1 MLSLFVTATIEGWP
15 SYAFIFV
22 DSNIIDGEINSGPIK
37 DNNTIILLFFMIFIL
52 IGSMFLL
59 SLFTGVI

>member
-15 SYAFIFV
+15 TYAFIFV

-37 DNNTIILLFFMIFIL
+37 DNNT
-52 IGSMFLL
+52 
-59 SLFTGVI
+59 